1 MKKYAF
7 IGHAVFLYLII
18 LSALY
23 YQERAI
29 FLDTALHSFQL
40 INGESPFFVGRITSI
55 LPMILPWI
63 AIALKFKLSTVLF
76 LYSIS
81 FTLLFYS
88 IFILITHYFKN
99 YTNGLILT
107 LCTILCMRESFYY
120 AVTEVHQ
127 LIGYSIL
134 FFTILQD
141 HKRLSKN
148 LKYILEFLLIIVIF
162 LCHPYGIFT
171 VSFILIF
178 NYLENKNIK
187 HFTIL
192 LGITAIIFLVK
203 DIFFVDVIEK
213 EKLGF
218 AYNFWSDLPHFFE
231 LPLTQFIINHT
242 GKFTFN
248 YLPFFIVFI
257 ASISISLFQKKWF
270 QTILITIFTFLF
282 IALNN
287 SVMADGESG
296 IVLEKT
302 TLTLAIFSVIPL
314 IYALKKINKLESISA
329 FVLIVIIIG
338 IKTRDV
344 SLAIKPF
351 EKRLNYISELVEE
364 SREKNTPNRIM
375 EWENINQDL
384 IKIPW
389 ALPIETLLKGS
400 LDNKEAVTIVTKV
413 GLIDDNSEQFFII
426 DKETRM
432 PRASLNQKYFN
443 LSKGNYTKD

>member
-55 LPMILPWI
+55 IPMILPWI
-63 AIALKFKLSTVLF
+63 AIALKLKLSSVLF

-134 FFTILQD
+134 FLTVLQD
-141 HKRLSKN
+141 REILSKN
-148 LKYILEFLLIIVIF
+148 LKYILEFLLIVLIF

-187 HFTIL
+187 YFTVL
-192 LGITAIIFLVK
+192 LGITAIIFLMK
-203 DIFFVDVIEK
+203 DIFFIDVIEK

-218 AYNFWSDLPHFFE
+218 AYNFLSDLPHFFE

-248 YLPFFIVFI
+248 YLPFFIVFT
-257 ASISISLFQKKWF
+257 ASISISLIQKKWF
-270 QTILITIFTFLF
+270 QAILITIFTFLF

-314 IYALKKINKLESISA
+314 IYALKKINQLESISA

-364 SREKNTPNRIM
+364 SRDKNTPNRIM
-375 EWENINQDL
+375 EWESINQGL

-389 ALPIETLLKGS
+389 ALPIETLLKSS
-400 LDNKEAVTIVTKV
+400 LDNKEAVTIVTKIE
-413 GLIDDNSEQFFII
+413 LIDDNSEQFFFIN
-426 DKETRM
+426 KETRI
-432 PRASLNQKYFN
+432 PRTSLNQKYFN
-443 LSKGNYTKD
+443 LSEENYIKD